1 MRKTNQIP
9 QIDWLIARL
18 PEPLRLELDSLPAT
32 IWEQVQEIRIQA
44 ERSVWLSLPGRL
56 LPMQTRIS
64 QKELEKCFSAL
75 CEYSVHTYL
84 PQICQGFLTV
94 RGGHRIGLGGTAVI
108 QHGTVV
114 SIRQLSSLNIRLS
127 RIGQVQIQPFAD
139 RLFGDGL
146 HSVLIAGAPAS
157 GKTTLLRALAQYLSH
172 TFKVTVIDERGE
184 IMEEGAADCGGCLDV
199 LRGFPKAT
207 GILQAVRTLSP
218 QVVVCDELG
227 SGQEIEQ
234 LLEAVHCGTALLA
247 AIHAGNLDEL
257 LNKPQFCRLQ
267 QSNTFE
273 RIVMLKGAE
282 HPACPESIYSRTQ
295 EGWVKI

>member
-1 MRKTNQIP
+1 MSLLEVSGLRKIYTARFGGNQVEA
-9 QIDWLIARL
+9 LHNVNF
-18 PEPLRLELDSLPAT
+18 S
-32 IWEQVQEIRIQA
+32 V
-44 ERSVWLSLPGRL
+44 ERG
-56 LPMQTRIS
+56 
-64 QKELEKCFSAL
+64 
-75 CEYSVHTYL
+75 EYLAIMGES
-84 PQICQGFLTV
+84 G
-94 RGGHRIGLGGTAVI
+94 
-108 QHGTVV
+108 
-114 SIRQLSSLNIRLS
+114 
-127 RIGQVQIQPFAD
+127 
-139 RLFGDGL
+139 
-146 HSVLIAGAPAS
+146 S
-157 GKTTLLRALAQYLSH
+157 GKTTLLRALAQHLSH

-184 IMEEGAADCGGCLDV
+184 IMEEGSADCGGCLDV

-273 RIVMLKGAE
+273 RIIMLKGAE
-282 HPACPESIYSRTQ
+282 HPACPESIYSRNR